1 MYVKMKPISGEHAA
15 NVINYMLYKEKVKK
29 EDRPVF
35 LRSNHLEVNPLT
47 GLPFSA
53 QEILMDM
60 KLRQATSGHNIKD
73 AYWRCEFCPP
83 PEVCRNWDMKLWG
96 QFLDDCIMIAD
107 SLDYHGRHL
116 MLAKSQF
123 LTAVHFD
130 SGKYHVHMVGNRV
143 TEDNQ
148 VMDTHQ
154 YKKHAKAIANAIAE
168 KYGWT
173 KAEDRGSRRK
183 ERIHTEALNVLK
195 RMAAWNIDDYFR
207 AMRNLG
213 WKVEA
218 HYDSKG
224 VCHGYSI
231 GEDLYAK
238 EGTYSSTVMYKASE
252 LGYGRDLTVSRL
264 LFTWQKQHP
273 EPEEELE
280 QPRRWTHSSRPVVL
294 PPKLVLRETTD
305 GERDRERAV
314 ADAVKSIQHVLDS
327 PWRIF
332 SRRDLEDV
340 LPPAIIARAIDGYD
354 TATDGAHRA
363 SAVRDLVGMA
373 EDIAE
378 RAAEAIDTIVSE
390 VLSLMLPDVQSA
402 IGGGGASTNDLPKC
416 KDDEWEWWK
425 KNAFGMKQRQK
436 GLRK

>member
-1 MYVKMKPISGEHAA
+1 
-15 NVINYMLYKEKVKK
+15 
-29 EDRPVF
+29 
-35 LRSNHLEVNPLT
+35 
-47 GLPFSA
+47 
-53 QEILMDM
+53 
-60 KLRQATSGHNIKD
+60 
-73 AYWRCEFCPP
+73 
-83 PEVCRNWDMKLWG
+83 
-96 QFLDDCIMIAD
+96 
-107 SLDYHGRHL
+107 
-116 MLAKSQF
+116 
-123 LTAVHFD
+123 
-130 SGKYHVHMVGNRV
+130 
-143 TEDNQ
+143 
-148 VMDTHQ
+148 
-154 YKKHAKAIANAIAE
+154 
-168 KYGWT
+168 
-173 KAEDRGSRRK
+173 
-183 ERIHTEALNVLK
+183 
-195 RMAAWNIDDYFR
+195 
-207 AMRNLG
+207 
-213 WKVEA
+213 
-218 HYDSKG
+218 
-224 VCHGYSI
+224 
-231 GEDLYAK
+231 
-238 EGTYSSTVMYKASE
+238 MYKASE

-280 QPRRWTHSSRPVVL
+280 QPRRWPHSSKPVVL

-327 PWRIF
+327 PWHIF

-390 VLSLMLPDVQSA
+390 VLSLMLSDVQSA